1 MTNRSRMTRMPGQ
14 KEEPIVRFRRVVIFA
29 LLLLSCSSAMWYYFT
44 RKTHTEGH
52 YFVMDAWETEF
63 FFNRPTI
70 FSKGEAKGMEPWE
83 LKRWIKVGDSVSK
96 APCDDWLYLY
106 RRDSIT
112 GEYKLYKKLGI
123 TYVTFPK
130 SWFCE

>member
-1 MTNRSRMTRMPGQ
+1 MTNRSRMTKMPGQ

-29 LLLLSCSSAMWYYFT
+29 LLSLSCLSTRWYYFT
-44 RKTHTEGH
+44 RKDHTEGH
-52 YFVMDAWETEF
+52 YFVMDSLEEDIF
-63 FFNRPTI
+63 GKLTI
-70 FSKGEAKGMEPWE
+70 VSKGEAKYMGPWQ
-83 LKRWIKVGDSVSK
+83 LGGWIKVGDSVSK

-112 GEYKLYKKLGI
+112 GEYKLHKKLGI
-123 TYVTFPK
+123 THVTFPK